1 MIAKL
6 KRIAAFPSPFSLP
19 LLVMTPI
26 PELFLLDVPF
36 SSARCYHQNKVSEG
50 GDEGMTCVC
59 VGGGGERE
67 RYIKFVELHGVHIN

>member
-36 SSARCYHQNKVSEG
+36 PSARCYHQNKVSEG

-59 VGGGGERE
+59 GGGGERE
-67 RYIKFVELHGVHIN
+67 RCIKFVELHGVHIN